1 MTMTG
6 GIGGR
11 CRCDESTAFPGPGQH
26 LPGCLYYSPVVY
38 VQGAPIRSKCVCGHV
53 QGHHYGTMMGDGHCT
68 WLSCGCPKFI
78 EETAH
83 T

>member
-6 GIGGR
+6 GIG
-11 CRCDESTAFPGPGQH
+11 
-26 LPGCLYYSPVVY
+26 
-38 VQGAPIRSKCVCGHV
+38 SKCVCGHV
-53 QGHHYGTMMGDGHCT
+53 QGHHYGTMMGAGHCT

-83 T
+83 V